1 MVVVIVS
8 ASIFLKQ
15 LCYHRNWQPSYQPKH
30 HTASRKKKLPC
41 VKKSCQKN
49 NDVSIKKQAPPH
61 PLANVANA
69 IWMKTASFICL
80 YRRNNGSNNN
90 NYHLRFQIHWWR
102 LFWRNIS
109 KTHQLF
115 RHRPCHTLPP
125 RLQMQYR
132 KYPVIRLTKLQH
144 LQVVCWC
151 QTTHRRQHPSYPC
164 CDVTSILGD
173 PRFQK
178 IATDWDYDSNPKG
191 PEYFSYGSGQRV
203 FWKHSGACGC
213 THRWLAS
220 IQERV
225 NQEHTCAVCTHKTTP
240 CCSKDTVAEEG
251 PELVKTW
258 HPRNKLS
265 PHQVWANSGI
275 RVWWICQKTWNN
287 FQAVVKLCNKKDWVS
302 PSLFYYAARGGNHK
316 IWSWCAARAQDI
328 LSYITDALQ
337 DVANED
343 DEELLRVKHRLNPV
357 LGALR
362 NGHYRL
368 ARRIQAWCEH
378 ECVFSCTMLERF
390 GAVCR
395 GGQTKMIRRMISEQ
409 KIPLPP
415 SSHVTPFVMDARMA
429 NHYSEHKGNKEWLLI
444 AALCRNGKLGN
455 VKHMLNH
462 FGTHRLQGDE
472 RSYYLHMFLVEA
484 CKSGDVQL
492 MHHLC
497 QLFLNPKQIG
507 QNCFVFSLISPIVCS
522 HQLKSLQWLHETCI
536 HHCRTEWLPFCTLD
550 TNLPS
555 FFLRIVELFFPK

>member
-1 MVVVIVS
+1 MQESLQHHLPVS
-8 ASIFLKQ
+8 LVKEVQSFLLPQKPWLIKHQ
-15 LCYHRNWQPSYQPKH
+15 AFCGNWEVCFQQS
-30 HTASRKKKLPC
+30 
-41 VKKSCQKN
+41 
-49 NDVSIKKQAPPH
+49 
-61 PLANVANA
+61 
-69 IWMKTASFICL
+69 
-80 YRRNNGSNNN
+80 SN
-90 NYHLRFQIHWWR
+90 
-102 LFWRNIS
+102 S
-109 KTHQLF
+109 D
-115 RHRPCHTLPP
+115 
-125 RLQMQYR
+125 YR
-132 KYPVIRLTKLQH
+132 KLVFGAAQGGCVDLVSKLIREGADASDAMDGAAK
-144 LQVVCWC
+144 
-151 QTTHRRQHPSYPC
+151 S
-164 CDVTSILGD
+164 
-173 PRFQK
+173 
-178 IATDWDYDSNPKG
+178 
-191 PEYFSYGSGQRV
+191 GS
-203 FWKHSGACGC
+203 
-213 THRWLAS
+213 
-220 IQERV
+220 
-225 NQEHTCAVCTHKTTP
+225 
-240 CCSKDTVAEEG
+240 
-251 PELVKTW
+251 
-258 HPRNKLS
+258 
-265 PHQVWANSGI
+265 
-275 RVWWICQKTWNN
+275 WNN

-522 HQLKSLQWLHETCI
+522 HQLKSLQWLHETCDVSTEDTQDMLLGEC
-536 HHCRTEWLPFCTLD
+536 CRHGWVEGFQFCLSQYGEKGVFKNDAYQKYFMTTAISRGDDNMVRYLLPMSKDITP
-550 TNLPS
+550 T
-555 FFLRIVELFFPK
+555 ELFSNALQSGHVKLMKFAMSLGDIGCWNMGDFVNVVTRNDSRTIDFLLTLTQFPLEYFCDSLKAICLKMLQLVKGHWCLKYLSSTRLKLMRLICTCHHTNACLLNGFTECAECISIHADVASRKA